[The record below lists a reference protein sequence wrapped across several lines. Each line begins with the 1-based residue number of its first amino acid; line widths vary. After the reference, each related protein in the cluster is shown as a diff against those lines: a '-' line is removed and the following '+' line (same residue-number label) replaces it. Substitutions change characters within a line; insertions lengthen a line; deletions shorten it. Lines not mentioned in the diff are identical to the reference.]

1 MPSVLVH
8 YLDTKVVLN
17 PIWLIMVLFFQVD
30 PISKVEYKVIDGEN
44 EFTMNLD
51 FKSNSCRV

>member
-17 PIWLIMVLFFQVD
+17 PIWLIMVLFFQVY

-44 EFTMNLD
+44 EFTVNLD
-51 FKSNSCRV
+51 FKPFQII